1 MILKSSTKVLESS
14 TKVIS
19 FAGNCLEKV
28 QRNVFLMSMSGRQH
42 GKRLGQSKGRD
53 YE

>member
-1 MILKSSTKVLESS
+1 MSATILFGTINNSTE
-14 TKVIS
+14 VIS
-19 FAGNCLEKV
+19 FAGNLFLKV
-28 QRNVFLMSMSGRQH
+28 QRNVFLMAMLGRQH